1 MSIVNLIST
10 EIEEGLATGYTEIT
24 THKGITRGSKALVV
38 IDNEYNN
45 NFTVGMLNLA
55 TMDKEILFDLLDK
68 TLHDKFETREYMQ
81 ERIEELENRN
91 SDLEDALEEC
101 SAGSVLDNFDCEYDF
116 YQAN

>member
-1 MSIVNLIST
+1 MPIINLIST
-10 EIEEGLATGYTEIT
+10 EIEEGSTTGYTEIT
-24 THKGITRGSKALVV
+24 THKGITRGAKALVV

-68 TLHDKFETREYMQ
+68 TLHDKSETREYMQ
-81 ERIEELENRN
+81 EKIEELENRN
-91 SDLEDALEEC
+91 ADLEDALEEVNEC
-101 SAGSVLDNFDCEYDF
+101 DNHDNFDCEFDF